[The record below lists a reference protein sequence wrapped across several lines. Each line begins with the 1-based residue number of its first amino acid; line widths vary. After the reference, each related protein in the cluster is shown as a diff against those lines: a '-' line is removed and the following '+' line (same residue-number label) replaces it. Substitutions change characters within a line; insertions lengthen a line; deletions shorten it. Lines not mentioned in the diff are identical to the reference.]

1 MVNQS
6 RHESTDRSLY
16 YKWWTIIKNRRIS
29 REASEKIHFVFK
41 GWCWIYNMS
50 HDHVGIY
57 FFISCDRTKKK
68 KKKIK
73 KNGRK
78 EKRET
83 YSNPSLA
90 AAAAWTFFWFCC
102 SRGGVCSGKD
112 LFLTIESLSHHHP
125 FRFSIWF
132 FFSSCSIL
140 SCSWWGLFISSFVA
154 LWLSSS
160 PSVEF
165 PSPSRTST
173 ISGQIVLHTNIHGGW
188 IGNGRKENVEINEC
202 VHSIPLQN

>member
-1 MVNQS
+1 
-6 RHESTDRSLY
+6 
-16 YKWWTIIKNRRIS
+16 
-29 REASEKIHFVFK
+29 
-41 GWCWIYNMS
+41 MS

-68 KKKIK
+68 KKDLE

-90 AAAAWTFFWFCC
+90 AAVAWTFFWFCC

-125 FRFSIWF
+125 FRFSIC
-132 FFSSCSIL
+132 SSSL
-140 SCSWWGLFISSFVA
+140 RV
-154 LWLSSS
+154 LSSVAPDGDYS
-160 PSVEF
+160 FLLSLLFGFLLLHPSNF
-165 PSPSRTST
+165 LLLL
-173 ISGQIVLHTNIHGGW
+173 GHQQFAG
-188 IGNGRKENVEINEC
+188 K
-202 VHSIPLQN
+202 